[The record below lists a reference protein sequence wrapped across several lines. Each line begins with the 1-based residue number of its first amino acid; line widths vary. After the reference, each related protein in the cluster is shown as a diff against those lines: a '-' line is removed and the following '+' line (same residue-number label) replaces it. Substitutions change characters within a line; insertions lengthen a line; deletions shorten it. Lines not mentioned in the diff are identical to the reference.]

1 MSTTDLNLDT
11 MCQQRRKQILFNV
24 PPIRYNPISPYSGN
38 VYITQSK
45 LDMRRKAEIL
55 QYSANKTNTKT
66 NKYTKSE
73 KWSLLV
79 SGKNQPKQY
88 NNITITEVRYIPSVI
103 GSENYAIAE
112 NGNIV
117 NVNLSSKYSSIPLYN
132 NIVVEYPDTYERIVD
147 NISGNITYNIIKG
160 NIPECNTDMIPTPT
174 SSSDVPGPIINL
186 FRDVS
191 IPLYNYSTNVNSYG
205 LINEEN
211 NTKYRYIINKNIE
224 FTNGVESS
232 LFSLNIIN
240 NNDEYR
246 NTFGFD
252 VPLSIYFKS
261 TIKNTNVTDN
271 KIWSNVIINVSYI
284 NLKVYYNNSTVNLD
298 NQTNISIPDISNIYY
313 DISLNKDITYS
324 SNYTYSGL
332 LYLGVLQVS
341 NLYLYTQ
348 PGYVYDIKLTFTITT
363 QIKDSNN
370 TSINLSND
378 VNYTNYFNNLN
389 TTIIA
394 NPINITKTSTNCNIT
409 TNNSNTTNNGFTL
422 YGY

>member
-1 MSTTDLNLDT
+1 MPTTDLNLDT
-11 MCQQRRKQILFNV
+11 MCQQRRKQMLFNV

-79 SGKNQPKQY
+79 SGKNQLQQY

-103 GSENYAIAE
+103 GSDNYAISE

-117 NVNLSSKYSSIPLYN
+117 NVNLSSKYSSIPVYN
-132 NIVVEYPDTYERIVD
+132 NIVVEYPDTYERSVD

-261 TIKNTNVTDN
+261 TIKNTSLTNNVEWN
-271 KIWSNVIINVSYI
+271 NIKINVSDI

-298 NQTNISIPDISNIYY
+298 NQTNISIPNISNIYY

-363 QIKDSNN
+363 TYQA
-370 TSINLSND
+370 INLSND
-378 VNYTNYFNNLN
+378 VNYSNYFNNLN
-389 TTIIA
+389 TTIVA
-394 NPINITKTSTNCNIT
+394 NPTNIIKTSTNCNIT
-409 TNNSNTTNNGFTL
+409 TNNSNTTNNGFIL

>member
-11 MCQQRRKQILFNV
+11 ICKQRKRQMLFNV

-55 QYSANKTNTKT
+55 QYNANKTNTKT

-88 NNITITEVRYIPSVI
+88 NNITITEVRYVPSII
-103 GSENYAIAE
+103 GSENYAISE

-117 NVNLSSKYSSIPLYN
+117 TINTSNKYSLTPVYN
-132 NIVVEYPDTYERIVD
+132 DIVVEYPDSYERIVD
-147 NISGNITYNIIKG
+147 NINGNITYNIIKG

-224 FTNGVESS
+224 FTNGVENT

-252 VPLSIYFKS
+252 IPLSIYFKS
-261 TIKNTNVTDN
+261 IINNTSVSNNVEWGN
-271 KIWSNVIINVSYI
+271 ININVSDI
-284 NLKVYYNNSTVNLD
+284 NLKVYYNNSSVKLD
-298 NQTNISIPDISNIYY
+298 NQTNISFPERSNILY
-313 DISLNKDITYS
+313 DISLNKDVTYS

-332 LYLGVLQVS
+332 LYLGLLQFS
-341 NLYLYTQ
+341 NLNLYTQ
-348 PGYVYDIKLTFTITT
+348 PGYVYDIKLMFTMTT
-363 QIKDSNN
+363 TYNSNN
-370 TSINLSND
+370 LYNDINYN
-378 VNYTNYFNNLN
+378 TYFDNLN

-394 NPINITKTSTNCNIT
+394 NPTNIIKTATNCNIDT
-409 TNNSNTTNNGFTL
+409 DNSNTTNNGFIL